1 MDISIPRRSP
11 GPDPV
16 ARRIRRKRQ
25 MLDWSLEELARRA
38 GLKSRSYVH
47 HIENG
52 DRVPSEEVAVR
63 LARAL
68 GEDVE
73 VFRAWARVRGG
84 GRTEWPEAVDSAR
97 MLSDVR
103 YLRAL
108 EDPRHEVMH
117 VSALARPVG
126 FEAERP
132 LPARK
137 VALGGAFHDHDV
149 DLSIPLIA
157 EGAYPGT
164 GDQPRNVEG
173 RLTLRPDLARTAP
186 EVLRRIAALRG
197 PFAYLLTPENTRRC
211 RGLLPPGFYAVATR
225 DVLPLEP
232 WEAYVVRLRGDV
244 QLGYVRWDGE
254 RLLLLPTEGESDF
267 EVRDAPDE
275 EALLALVVGK
285 IALLVPEEGAEVR

>member
-47 HIENG
+47 HIESG

-84 GRTEWPEAVDSAR
+84 GRTDWPEAMDSAR

-103 YLRAL
+103 YLHAL

-117 VSALARPVG
+117 ISASRLAGPEADRPS
-126 FEAERP
+126 
-132 LPARK
+132 PAPA
-137 VALGGAFHDHDV
+137 VALGGAFHDRDV
-149 DLSIPLIA
+149 DLSVPLIA

-164 GDQPRNVEG
+164 GDQPKNVEG
-173 RLTLRPDLARTAP
+173 RLVLRPDLARAAP

-285 IALLVPEEGAEVR
+285 IALLVPEEGVEVR